1 MLGTKAQSKKLGIIE
16 IVIIVLINSFSLLA
30 AENKP
35 IDVSSQQMETLEK
48 GKVAFFSGQVKVSQ
62 EQGVLYADKVWHYLA
77 DDRLEAEGNVHYQE
91 QKDKEITDIYG
102 GKMTYDRKKEYG
114 IVEKNP
120 QIVRKDTVNPKND
133 TVITGD
139 VIEIFNNENE
149 KRARVTGNVA
159 IVQPEA
165 KSKSDVADYFY
176 QEKKLVLTGNPWVW
190 QQNSDNISEYTGKTI
205 TVFTETERV
214 IIEENVQAKITPIKK
229 EKAANQ

>member
-1 MLGTKAQSKKLGIIE
+1 MLGTKAQSKKLGIVKIA
-16 IVIIVLINSFSLLA
+16 IIILISPAGLLA

-48 GKVAFFSGQVKVSQ
+48 GKVAFFSGQVKVTQ

-77 DDRLEAEGNVHYQE
+77 DDRLEAAGNVHYQE
-91 QKDKEITDIYG
+91 QKDTEITDIYG

-114 IVEKNP
+114 IIEKSP
-120 QIVRKDTVNPKND
+120 KIVRKDTVNPKND

-139 VIEIFNNENE
+139 VIEIFNNE
-149 KRARVTGNVA
+149 KRARVTGNVV

-165 KSKSDVADYFY
+165 KSKSDVADYFSL
-176 QEKKLVLTGNPWVW
+176 EKKLVLTGNPWVW
-190 QQNSDNISEYTGKTI
+190 QQNPDNTSEYTGKTI

-229 EKAANQ
+229 EKAVN